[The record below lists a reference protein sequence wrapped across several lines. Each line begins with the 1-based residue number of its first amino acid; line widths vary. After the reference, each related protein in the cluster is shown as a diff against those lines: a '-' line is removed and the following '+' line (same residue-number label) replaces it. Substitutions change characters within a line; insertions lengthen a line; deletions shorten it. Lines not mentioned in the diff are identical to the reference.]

1 MLNVTECDKLFSSL
15 LRHQETI
22 VYLCNIILYNMG
34 NHQIKVVMMDEASTF
49 IRSLPQK
56 YRRR

>member
-1 MLNVTECDKLFSSL
+1 
-15 LRHQETI
+15 
-22 VYLCNIILYNMG
+22 MG

-56 YRRR
+56 STGEDNLQLSEDRTRHHGQGTLQEVGRY